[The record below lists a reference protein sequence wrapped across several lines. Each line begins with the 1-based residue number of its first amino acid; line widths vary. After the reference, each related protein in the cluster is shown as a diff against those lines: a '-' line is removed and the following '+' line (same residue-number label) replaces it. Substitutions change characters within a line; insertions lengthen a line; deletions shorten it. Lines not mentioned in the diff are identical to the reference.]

1 MNPVPPISWAEHFR
15 IRLSLQLINYDTH
28 NDNDFPLKTGT
39 ENILKPTDA
48 TDVGCARTSARTS
61 TLHRKYTKNVG
72 IELTLIGNWKFLNS
86 VGS

>member
-1 MNPVPPISWAEHFR
+1 MNPVPPITWAEHFR
-15 IRLSLQLINYDTH
+15 IRLSLQLINSGTH

-48 TDVGCARTSARTS
+48 TDVRWARTSARTS
-61 TLHRKYTKNVG
+61 TLHRKYTKNG